1 MTIVEDHG
9 VYASTCGYCKS
20 TKATFKSHGMSAHAC
35 SVEDYQH
42 LIDRGWRRSGNWMYQ
57 PVLDDTCCPPYTVR
71 LDVNEFTPTKSQ
83 KKVER
88 RFTAYLEGRIDERGA
103 PISREG
109 DVKAPPGRTDG
120 GGRRSRDDRAGGHAR
135 GGQVRH
141 ERLALPRRRRGRV
154 HR

>member
-1 MTIVEDHG
+1 MARGERSHYMTIVEDHG

-71 LDVNEFTPTKSQ
+71 LDVNELTPDQ
-83 KKVER
+83 VPE
-88 RFTAYLEGRIDERGA
+88 EGGAQVHGVHRGTH
-103 PISREG
+103 R
-109 DVKAPPGRTDG
+109 
-120 GGRRSRDDRAGGHAR
+120 RAGCAD
-135 GGQVRH
+135 
-141 ERLALPRRRRGRV
+141 LA
-154 HR
+154 